1 VKIEQNL
8 PDNCLL
14 GKEINLVRYALTS
27 YNIKADAE
35 EKLFSSRFRLLI
47 FGNFYCKP
55 CWDNVLKW
63 DSCYSDSFLGED
75 VSIICYVNAM
85 KNDIQ
90 RFDSLEHLRIP
101 IFLDESNRFLVVNG
115 LSNSIERST
124 YLLNLKNE
132 IVYFGGRFN
141 TKIRAEILEILEKNR
156 ESSEC
161 PNFALP

>member
-1 VKIEQNL
+1 MQRFLICVLLMICFACTQNRKNQQVKIEQNL

-63 DSCYSDSFLGED
+63 DSCY
-75 VSIICYVNAM
+75 
-85 KNDIQ
+85 
-90 RFDSLEHLRIP
+90 FD
-101 IFLDESNRFLVVNG
+101 
-115 LSNSIERST
+115 
-124 YLLNLKNE
+124 
-132 IVYFGGRFN
+132 
-141 TKIRAEILEILEKNR
+141 
-156 ESSEC
+156 
-161 PNFALP
+161 